1 MITILN
7 LLLAFVSGLLLPVVV
22 TEKDGKRQRN
32 ITMIFVSMVLSTT
45 TTQELLASTST
56 QHR

>member
-32 ITMIFVSMVLSTT
+32 ITMIFVSMVFLIVCMNT
-45 TTQELLASTST
+45 LF
-56 QHR
+56 